1 MHLARC
7 SSKWDCGHLDSIPSS
22 LTAEQWPRRL
32 LKNSECNLCVRI
44 DKWIYCLPIEAT
56 SLCGAR
62 TIAINIYVFDLL
74 RTSIS
79 RRIFKLQ
86 NNYETQWTWAC
97 RGAGHWSEATQ
108 AISHFLINLRFQL
121 CVCCAAKCLT
131 VAASSC
137 CVRNLESI
145 VLRTREP
152 LASESIFILC
162 ASSRGIYIV
171 ALACF
176 VHLAFQVQVYYRRRC
191 NEMAARANECAPGVG
206 STNERPVSS
215 RQINLL

>member
-1 MHLARC
+1 M
-7 SSKWDCGHLDSIPSS
+7 
-22 LTAEQWPRRL
+22 
-32 LKNSECNLCVRI
+32 
-44 DKWIYCLPIEAT
+44 
-56 SLCGAR
+56 
-62 TIAINIYVFDLL
+62 
-74 RTSIS
+74 
-79 RRIFKLQ
+79 Q
-86 NNYETQWTWAC
+86 NNGRGGFSKILNAIYAFASTNEYIACQLKQHLCAVRAQSQLIFMYLICCKCRYRGAFSNYKIITKRNELVLGC
-97 RGAGHWSEATQ
+97 RGSGHWSEATQ

-137 CVRNLESI
+137 CVRNLESFA
-145 VLRTREP
+145 LRTRES

-191 NEMAARANECAPGVG
+191 NEMAARACEFAPGVG